1 MTRRIERVGCLYAVL
16 LLVIG
21 AGVLVAMAMGWKP

>member
-1 MTRRIERVGCLYAVL
+1 MTRRIERIGCLYAVL
-16 LLVIG
+16 MIVIV

>member
-16 LLVIG
+16 MLVIVVG
-21 AGVLVAMAMGWKP
+21 ALIAMAMGWKP